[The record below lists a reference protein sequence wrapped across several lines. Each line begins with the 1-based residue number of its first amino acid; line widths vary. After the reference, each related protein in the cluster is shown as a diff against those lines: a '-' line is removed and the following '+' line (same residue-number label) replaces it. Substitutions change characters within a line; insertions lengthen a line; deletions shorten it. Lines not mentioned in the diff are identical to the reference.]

1 MDFLTIIMEVKDM
14 DNITL
19 DELMR
24 SLTSYEELKEWK
36 DKIKIEEN
44 EVASKCLV
52 AMIDEPSEPKLVNA
66 FQRVKFAER
75 LENNSYWVEDGT
87 DVGYSAKAQV
97 VPGQAKGRAFHHE
110 KTRGYRSGH
119 IDLHYEVLGA
129 LKCGTN
135 FI

>member
-66 FQRVKFAER
+66 FQSVKFAER

-97 VPGQAKGRAFHHE
+97 VPGQAKGR
-110 KTRGYRSGH
+110 
-119 IDLHYEVLGA
+119 
-129 LKCGTN
+129 
-135 FI
+135 